1 MPIGSHHRPRIRA
14 LRALAILA
22 LLVPLAAAPTA
33 LAATPPSGT
42 VTPTTPFTW
51 QGPVALGQNQDYDP
65 QTGEPCGQTL
75 ADFCDKVLVL
85 AEAGD
90 FFATSGGGVEF
101 STSGAVAGSDM
112 DLYVYASDASGTRGA
127 LVGASA
133 GATADERV
141 SIQNATGY
149 YLVQVVYFDVDPA
162 SGYTGRAEFFRRA
175 KFPPDVD
182 QPAGLPDFLASNPAL
197 GYRSHSEPHLAQ
209 SPLDPN
215 LLIAASKQYNRDRDS
230 LPEYEFKIGTYV
242 SFNHGLTWRDL
253 GPLDV
258 CPQGQA
264 PPATWPLGNAC
275 YPADDPARAG
285 TGPED
290 ANDNRPDGDF
300 GEEYITSDVWV
311 DFDDE
316 GNAYAMVL
324 DSPPFAGGAG
334 WGMTLHRWTTPSRTD
349 IVAGA
354 TWSKRIPINAYPA
367 AATDP
372 NFALLDD
379 KNTFA
384 INNAGR
390 DRDGET
396 GIMVACWT
404 LDEPATAAEGPQR
417 IVCERS
423 TDGGQTWPDSPKPI
437 SPPAQRLVIGA
448 DVVADTRDPQTFYVA
463 WTEYFSG
470 AVSGSGTNTI
480 QVAKSTDGGVTWSAP
495 VTASTFLPL
504 PNTFPRQAFRNL
516 TLPIMAVGPQGQVYI
531 SYADYNPLRAST
543 PDEDGMQADIKLVK
557 SLSGRAAWSAPVRVN
572 QDATNA
578 DQFQQYLRVTSR
590 GQLNVSY
597 FDRRLDQP
605 NLPAHPGNF
614 FIDTFLSRSND
625 GGATW
630 TDSRV
635 SHDSWD
641 PSINPPIS
649 GSGEFIGDYQGLTAD
664 NCLAVPFVNDTHLAN
679 DPGRDPLFDLGKP
692 RSQFQQVFSWLVP
705 NIGPFGGRASDCL
718 AGRPAGGARSTASR
732 AAASRTARSTR
743 ATSRALADGRGTD
756 AIALARRA
764 QVITE
769 RRPAGAR

>member
-14 LRALAILA
+14 PRALAILA
-22 LLVPLAAAPTA
+22 LLVPLAAVPTA
-33 LAATPPSGT
+33 RAATPLTGT

-51 QGPVALGQNQDYDP
+51 QGPVASGNNESYEP
-65 QTGEPCGQTL
+65 TTGEPCGQTP

-85 AEAGD
+85 VDAGD
-90 FFATSGGGVEF
+90 FFATSGGGVDF
-101 STSGAVAGSDM
+101 AISGAVAGSDM

-127 LVGASA
+127 LVAASA
-133 GATADERV
+133 GPTADEQV
-141 SIQNATGY
+141 SIQNAGGY
-149 YLVQVVYFDVDPA
+149 YLVQVVYFNVTN

-175 KFPPDVD
+175 KFPADVD
-182 QPAGLPDFLASNPAL
+182 EPPGLPDFLASNPAL
-197 GYRSHSEPHLAQ
+197 GYRSHSEPHIAQ

-215 LLIAASKQYNRDRDS
+215 LLVAASKQYNRDRDS
-230 LPEYEFKIGTYV
+230 LAEYEFKIGTYV
-242 SFNHGLTWRDL
+242 SFDHGLTWRDL

-258 CPQGQA
+258 CPQQQA
-264 PPATWPLGNAC
+264 PPATWPLGHTC

-290 ANDNRPDGDF
+290 AADDRPDGDF

-324 DSPPFAGGAG
+324 DSPPFPGGAG
-334 WGMTLHRWTTPSRTD
+334 WGMTLHRWTTPSHAD

-384 INNAGR
+384 VNNAGP
-390 DRDGET
+390 DRDGKT

-404 LDEPATAAEGPQR
+404 LDEPQTAAEGPQR
-417 IVCERS
+417 IDCERS

-463 WTEYFSG
+463 WTEQFSG
-470 AVSGSGTNTI
+470 LLDQSGTNTI
-480 QVAKSTDGGVTWSAP
+480 QVTRSTDGGVTWSTP
-495 VTASTFLPL
+495 VTASRFVPL
-504 PNTFPRQAFRNL
+504 PNTFPHQAFRNL
-516 TLPIMAVGPQGQVYI
+516 TLPIMAVGPDGVVYV
-531 SYADYNPLRAST
+531 SYADYNPLRAET
-543 PDEDGMQADIKLVK
+543 PDEDGMQADVKLVK
-557 SLSGRAAWSAPVRVN
+557 SLDGAATWSAPVRVN

-578 DQFQQYLRVTSR
+578 DQFQQYLRVTAR

-597 FDRRLDQP
+597 FDRRLDRP
-605 NLPAHPGNF
+605 DPPAHPGNF

-625 GGATW
+625 GGSTW
-630 TDSRV
+630 MDTRV
-635 SHDSWD
+635 SHDAWD

-649 GSGEFIGDYQGLTAD
+649 DSGEFIGDYQGLVAD

-679 DPGRDPLFDLGKP
+679 DPARDPQFDLGKP

-705 NIGPFGGRASDCL
+705 NIGQFSGRLSDCL
-718 AGRPAGGARSTASR
+718 AGRPATGRRPTERRSTAARTRR
-732 AAASRTARSTR
+732 ATR
-743 ATSRALADGRGTD
+743 ATSRALAGARSVD
-756 AIALARRA
+756 ARALARRA
-764 QVITE
+764 QIITE
-769 RRPAGAR
+769 RPPAGAR

>member
-1 MPIGSHHRPRIRA
+1 MPMSPRRPRIRA
-14 LRALAILA
+14 LHALAILA
-22 LLVPLAAAPTA
+22 LLAPLAAASPSR
-33 LAATPPSGT
+33 AATPPSGT

-51 QGPVALGQNQDYDP
+51 QGPVAVGHNENYDV
-65 QTGEPCGQTL
+65 QSGEPCGQTV
-75 ADFCDKVLVL
+75 ADFCDAALVQVVP
-85 AEAGD
+85 GD
-90 FFATSGGGVEF
+90 FFATNGGGVEF
-101 STSGAVAGSDM
+101 STGGATVPGTDM
-112 DLYVYASDASGTRGA
+112 DLYVYASDASGARGA

-141 SIQNATGY
+141 SVVNATGY

-182 QPAGLPDFLASNPAL
+182 NPPGLQDFLASNPAL
-197 GYRSHSEPHLAQ
+197 GYRSHSEPHIAQ
-209 SPLDPN
+209 SPLNPN
-215 LLIAASKQYNRDRDS
+215 LLVAASKQYNSDPDS
-230 LPEYEFKIGTYV
+230 LAEYEFKIGTYV
-242 SFNHGLTWRDL
+242 SFDHGATWRDL

-258 CPQGQA
+258 CRQQQA
-264 PPATWPLGNAC
+264 PPSSWPLHNTC
-275 YPADDPARAG
+275 YPADNPSLAG

-290 ANDNRPDGDF
+290 ANDPRPNGDF

-324 DSPPFAGGAG
+324 DAPPFPSGAG
-334 WGMTLHRWTTPSRTD
+334 WGMSLHRWATPSRAD
-349 IVAGA
+349 IAGGT
-354 TWSKRIPINAYPA
+354 TWSNRIPINAYQQA
-367 AATDP
+367 ANNP

-384 INNAGR
+384 VNNTGP
-390 DRDGET
+390 DRDGKT
-396 GIMVACWT
+396 GIMVGCWT
-404 LDEPATAAEGPQR
+404 LDEPVTNAEGPQR

-423 TDGGQTWPDSPKPI
+423 TDGGQTWPGNPKPI

-448 DVVADTRDPQTFYVA
+448 DVVADTRDPNTFYVA

-470 AVSGSGTNTI
+470 IVSGTGTNTI
-480 QVAKSTDGGVTWSAP
+480 QVTKSTDGGKSWSSP

-504 PNTFPRQAFRNL
+504 PNVFPRQAFRNL
-516 TLPIMAVGPQGQVYI
+516 TLPIMAVGPAGEVYVTY
-531 SYADYNPLRAST
+531 SDYNPLRAST
-543 PDEDGMQADIKLVK
+543 PDEDGLQADVKLVK
-557 SLSGRAAWSAPVRVN
+557 SLDGGATWTAPVLVN

-597 FDRRLDQP
+597 FDRRLDTP

-625 GGATW
+625 DGATW
-630 TDSRV
+630 RDSRV

-649 GSGEFIGDYQGLTAD
+649 PSGEFIGDYQGLVAD
-664 NCLAVPFVNDTHLAN
+664 NCFASPFVNDTHLAN
-679 DPGRDPLFDLGKP
+679 DPSRDPLFDVGVP
-692 RSQFQQVFSWLVP
+692 RSRFQQVFSWLVP
-705 NIGPFGGRASDCL
+705 NIGAFGGRPSDCL
-718 AGRPAGGARSTASR
+718 AGPLGRGGEGTATR
-732 AAASRTARSTR
+732 ASGTAQATR
-743 ATSRALADGRGTD
+743 ATARALARGRSTD
-756 AIALARRA
+756 ARALARRA
-764 QVITE
+764 QIITE
-769 RRPAGAR
+769 RAP

>member
-1 MPIGSHHRPRIRA
+1 MPIGSRRRSRVRA
-14 LRALAILA
+14 PRALAILA
-22 LLVPLAAAPTA
+22 VLIPLAAASPSP
-33 LAATPPSGT
+33 AATPPSGT
-42 VTPTTPFTW
+42 VTPTAPFTW
-51 QGPVALGQNQDYDP
+51 QGPVATGHNEGYDP
-65 QTGEPCGQTL
+65 GTGEPCGQNV
-75 ADFCDKVLVL
+75 ADFCDTALVLVDP
-85 AEAGD
+85 GD
-90 FFATSGGGVEF
+90 FFATNGGGVEF
-101 STSGAVAGSDM
+101 STSGATVPGTDM
-112 DLYVYASDASGTRGA
+112 DLYVYASDASGARGA

-141 SIQNATGY
+141 SVVNATGY

-175 KFPPDVD
+175 KFPPDID
-182 QPAGLPDFLASNPAL
+182 DPAGLPDFLASNPAL
-197 GYRSHSEPHLAQ
+197 GYRSHSEPHIAQ
-209 SPLDPN
+209 SPMDPN
-215 LLIAASKQYNRDRDS
+215 LLVAASKQYNRDPDS
-230 LPEYEFKIGTYV
+230 LREYEFKIGTYV
-242 SFNHGLTWRDL
+242 SFDHGLTWRDL
-253 GPLDV
+253 GPLNV
-258 CPQGQA
+258 CPQGQV
-264 PPATWPLGNAC
+264 PPSTRPLNNTC

-285 TGPED
+285 TGPEH
-290 ANDNRPDGDF
+290 ANDPRPDGDV

-324 DSPPFAGGAG
+324 DSPVFPSGAG
-334 WGMTLHRWTTPSRTD
+334 WGMSFHRWATPSRAD
-349 IVAGA
+349 IAGGN
-354 TWSKRIPINAYPA
+354 TWSNRIPINAYPA

-372 NFALLDD
+372 NFPLLDD

-384 INNAGR
+384 VNNAGP
-390 DRDGET
+390 DRDGKT
-396 GIMVACWT
+396 GTMVACWT
-404 LDEPATAAEGPQR
+404 LDEPTTPAEGPQR

-423 TDGGQTWPDSPKPI
+423 TDGGRTWPGSPQPI
-437 SPPAQRLVIGA
+437 SPPTQRLVIGA
-448 DVVADTRDPQTFYVA
+448 DVVADTRDPNTFYVA

-470 AVSGSGTNTI
+470 LATGTGTNTI
-480 QVAKSTDGGVTWSAP
+480 QVAKTTDGGVTWSAP

-504 PNTFPRQAFRNL
+504 PNVFPRQSFRNL
-516 TLPIMAVGPQGQVYI
+516 TIPIMAVGPTGEVYV

-557 SLSGRAAWSAPVRVN
+557 SLNGGAGWSAPVRVN

-597 FDRRLDQP
+597 FDRRLDRP

-630 TDSRV
+630 KDSRV

-649 GSGEFIGDYQGLTAD
+649 GSGEFIGDYQGLVAD
-664 NCLAVPFVNDTHLAN
+664 NCFAVPFVNDTHLAN
-679 DPGRDPLFDLGKP
+679 DPRRDPLFDLGKP

-705 NIGPFGGRASDCL
+705 NITAFGGRFADCL
-718 AGRPAGGARSTASR
+718 AGPLAGR
-732 AAASRTARSTR
+732 AAPIGSGSAAERTARATR
-743 ATSRALADGRGTD
+743 ATSRALAAAPGADYR
-756 AIALARRA
+756 ALAERA

-769 RRPAGAR
+769 RAPVR

>member
-1 MPIGSHHRPRIRA
+1 MPMSPRRPRNRA

-22 LLVPLAAAPTA
+22 LLAPLAAASPSR
-33 LAATPPSGT
+33 AATPPSGT

-51 QGPVALGQNQDYDP
+51 QGPVAVGHNENYDA
-65 QTGEPCGQTL
+65 QSGEPCGQTV
-75 ADFCDKVLVL
+75 ADFCDAALVQVVP
-85 AEAGD
+85 GD
-90 FFATSGGGVEF
+90 FFATNGGGVEF
-101 STSGAVAGSDM
+101 STGGATVPGTDM
-112 DLYVYASDASGTRGA
+112 DLYVYASDASGARGA

-141 SIQNATGY
+141 SVVNATGY

-182 QPAGLPDFLASNPAL
+182 NPPGLQDFLASNPAL
-197 GYRSHSEPHLAQ
+197 GYRSHSEPHIAQ
-209 SPLDPN
+209 SPLNPN
-215 LLIAASKQYNRDRDS
+215 LLVAASKQYNSDPDS
-230 LPEYEFKIGTYV
+230 LAEYEFKIGTYV
-242 SFNHGLTWRDL
+242 SFDHGATWRDL

-258 CPQGQA
+258 CRQQQA
-264 PPATWPLGNAC
+264 PPSSWPLHNTC
-275 YPADDPARAG
+275 YPADNPSLAG

-290 ANDNRPDGDF
+290 ANDPRPNGDF

-324 DSPPFAGGAG
+324 DAPPFPSGAG
-334 WGMTLHRWTTPSRTD
+334 WGMSLHRWATPSRAD
-349 IVAGA
+349 IAGGT
-354 TWSKRIPINAYPA
+354 TWSNRIPINAYQQA
-367 AATDP
+367 ANNP

-384 INNAGR
+384 VNNTGQ
-390 DRDGET
+390 DHDGKT
-396 GIMVACWT
+396 GIMVGCWT
-404 LDEPATAAEGPQR
+404 LDEPVTNAEGPQR

-423 TDGGQTWPDSPKPI
+423 TDGGQTWPGNPKPI

-448 DVVADTRDPQTFYVA
+448 DVVADTRDPNTFYVA

-470 AVSGSGTNTI
+470 IVSGTGTNTI
-480 QVAKSTDGGVTWSAP
+480 QVTKSTDGGKSWSSP

-504 PNTFPRQAFRNL
+504 PNVFPRQAFRNL
-516 TLPIMAVGPQGQVYI
+516 TLPIMAVGPAGEVYVTY
-531 SYADYNPLRAST
+531 SDYNPLRAST
-543 PDEDGMQADIKLVK
+543 PDEDGLQADVKLVK
-557 SLSGRAAWSAPVRVN
+557 SLDGGATWTAPVRVN

-597 FDRRLDQP
+597 FDRRLDTP

-625 GGATW
+625 DGATW
-630 TDSRV
+630 RDSRV

-649 GSGEFIGDYQGLTAD
+649 PSGEFIGDYQGLVAD
-664 NCLAVPFVNDTHLAN
+664 NCFASPFVNDTHLAN
-679 DPGRDPLFDLGKP
+679 DPSRDPLFDVGVP
-692 RSQFQQVFSWLVP
+692 RSRFQQVFSWLVP
-705 NIGPFGGRASDCL
+705 NIGAFGGRPSDCL
-718 AGRPAGGARSTASR
+718 AVPLGRGGEGTATR
-732 AAASRTARSTR
+732 ASGTAQATR
-743 ATSRALADGRGTD
+743 ATARALARGRSTD
-756 AIALARRA
+756 ARALARRA
-764 QVITE
+764 QIITE
-769 RRPAGAR
+769 RAP